1 MGKVISVVNQKGGVA
16 KTTTS
21 VNLGA
26 SLAMAEKRVLIVD
39 MDPQANSTSGLGLGK
54 YSDENDVYHLIA
66 GLKTADDVIHDTG
79 LEFLK
84 VVPANKNLVG
94 AELELVDEEEREF
107 MLKKALT
114 PLKDKFDYI
123 LIDSPPSLGLL
134 TINSM
139 VAADELFIPVQAEY
153 FALEGVS
160 ELLDT
165 MQRVKGAFN
174 PELEINGF
182 LLTMVDS
189 RTTLSSQV
197 EEEVREAF
205 GDLVYETVIPRN
217 IRIAEAPSFGKPV
230 MLYDVASKGAMAYMK
245 LAKEFIANG

>member
-1 MGKVISVVNQKGGVA
+1 M
-16 KTTTS
+16 
-21 VNLGA
+21 
-26 SLAMAEKRVLIVD
+26 
-39 MDPQANSTSGLGLGK
+39 
-54 YSDENDVYHLIA
+54 
-66 GLKTADDVIHDTG
+66 
-79 LEFLK
+79 
-84 VVPANKNLVG
+84 
-94 AELELVDEEEREF
+94 
-107 MLKKALT
+107 
-114 PLKDKFDYI
+114 
-123 LIDSPPSLGLL
+123 

-165 MQRVKGAFN
+165 MKRVKATFN
-174 PELEINGF
+174 PALEINGF
-182 LLTMVDS
+182 LLTMVDE
-189 RTTLSSQV
+189 RTNLSNQV

-205 GDLVYETVIPRN
+205 GDLVYKTCIPRN